1 MNPSTD
7 EKLELL
13 NKKVD
18 SIYESVEK
26 TRKYFFWTMIITV
39 ALIVIPLIGLT
50 FAIPSF
56 LSNYA
61 NPIQQ
66 TLGQ

>member
-7 EKLELL
+7 EKLEIL

-18 SIYESVEK
+18 AIYESVEK
-26 TRKYFFWTMIITV
+26 TRKYFFWTMVITLAIIV
-39 ALIVIPLIGLT
+39 LPLIGLL

-56 LSNYA
+56 LSNYV